1 MAELEVART
10 AVEAALFAA
19 GRPITVD
26 ELTASLGLSNKEVKA
41 AISSLRV
48 DYESLGSAIEFTE
61 HEGRYTMQLRGHHA
75 RSAVSFAPRE
85 ISNPVLRTLA
95 IIAYYQPL
103 LQSDLAAMRG
113 NKAYDHVAELVE
125 MKLISKRRHRR
136 TYILSTTSKFNDYFD
151 MQGATPAEVKE
162 RISSDSRGGTLDG
175 WVGDAIPNTNVIN
188 SVRRVL
194 PKRVV

>member
-1 MAELEVART
+1 MAENEATRS
-10 AVEAALFAA
+10 AVEAVLFAA

-26 ELTASLGLSNKEVKA
+26 ELTASLGLSKKDVKA
-41 AISSLRV
+41 AISSLRE
-48 DYESLGSAIEFTE
+48 DYESFGSAIEFTE
-61 HEGRYTMQLRGHHA
+61 NDGRYTMQLQGHHA

-125 MKLISKRRHRR
+125 MKLISKRRHHR
-136 TYILSTTSKFNDYFD
+136 TYFLSTTSRFNEYFD
-151 MQGATPAEVKE
+151 MPGATPEEVKE
-162 RISSDSRGGTLDG
+162 RISSASRGGTLDG
-175 WVGDAIPNTNVIN
+175 WVGDTIPNTNVIN